1 MASSSSGATPNAPSA
16 RALFALGFRPF
27 YLLAAILAVAGVAV
41 WMARYAGWQISEGVV
56 AGIAWHSHEMVF
68 GVGVAVVSGFLFTA
82 GRNWTGLPTPT
93 GGYLA
98 ALAALWIAGRVLLV
112 TGPHA
117 LAAVVDVA
125 FLVAVAIA
133 LWIPF
138 QRARNRNRFFV
149 GLLLV
154 LAALN
159 AAFHLA
165 YAGLIDW
172 SPLAPVRAG
181 LFMIVLIVTIMGG
194 RVIPMFTTNGVRG
207 ARVRQNAK
215 LDRAAI
221 AAAALAFI
229 ALVAAP
235 GHVATGVLCLAAAGL
250 HGARLFLWDPWC
262 TRRAPIVWILHL
274 SYAWI
279 PVGLLMHGLAGL
291 GVNVPG
297 VLADHALAVGA
308 VGGVVMGM
316 ITRTARGHTG
326 LPLQVGSWEVAAY
339 VLVHAAAAIR
349 VFVPLAIPDA
359 YVAVVV
365 VSGTLWCLAFAAYL
379 RVFVPILS
387 RPRAD
392 GREG

>member
-1 MASSSSGATPNAPSA
+1 MASSSSGVPPATASA
-16 RALFALGFRPF
+16 SALFALGFRPF
-27 YLLAAILAVAGVAV
+27 YLLSALLAVVGVAV
-41 WMARYAGWQISEGVV
+41 WIARYAGIPLAEGAV

-68 GVGVAVVSGFLFTA
+68 GVGVAVVAGFLFTA

-93 GGYLA
+93 GSYLA
-98 ALAALWIAGRVLLV
+98 ALAGLWIAGRVLLV
-112 TGPHA
+112 TGPHT

-159 AAFHLA
+159 ATFHLA
-165 YAGLIDW
+165 YAGAIAV
-172 SPLAPVRAG
+172 SPLAPVRGG

-194 RVIPMFTTNGVRG
+194 RVIPMFTSNGVRG
-207 ARVRQNAK
+207 ARVRQYPK

-221 AAAALAFI
+221 AGAALAFV
-229 ALVAAP
+229 ALVVAP
-235 GHVATGVLCLAAAGL
+235 GNVVTGALCLVAAGL
-250 HGARLFLWDPWC
+250 HGARLWYWDPWC
-262 TRRAPIVWILHL
+262 TRRTPIVWILHL

-279 PVGLLMHGLAGL
+279 PAGFLMHGLAAFDA
-291 GVNVPG
+291 GVPA

-339 VLVHAAAAIR
+339 VLVHAAAAVR
-349 VFVPLAIPDA
+349 VFAPLALPGA
-359 YVAVVV
+359 YVGIVV
-365 VSGTLWCLAFAAYL
+365 VSGLLWCLAFAAYL
-379 RVFVPILS
+379 RVFVPILT